1 MKTFLSNSF
10 YRVDVQYQLRA
21 SEAASS
27 EKSADIDR
35 RSRLNVLRLEGQ
47 FAHGDGVHFAFDFT
61 HQPCFQLF
69 RCMLQGQTQ
78 QRYAC
83 RRVAQ
88 RFLVDQRAL
97 YDQ

>member
-1 MKTFLSNSF
+1 M
-10 YRVDVQYQLRA
+10 QYQLRA

-27 EKSADIDR
+27 EKSADAYR
-35 RSRLNVLRLEGQ
+35 RSRVHVLRFEGQ
-47 FAHGDGVHFAFDFT
+47 LAHSDGIHFAFDLT
-61 HQPCFQLF
+61 HQSSFELF
-69 RCMLQGQTQ
+69 RCVLQDQTQ